1 VTPLSPELVLVAPA
15 DSAAL
20 ARAAL
25 PAYPPFPPV
34 HVTAAPARAR
44 VRFDRG
50 FAAFCGVCI
59 AATLVPFALA
69 IAFGR

>member
-1 VTPLSPELVLVAPA
+1 MTPLSPELVLVAPA
-15 DSAAL
+15 DTAAL

-25 PAYPPFPPV
+25 PVYPPFPAV
-34 HVTAAPARAR
+34 HATAAPAQTR

-50 FAAFCGVCI
+50 FATCCGVCI